1 MDKVS
6 VSSEFE
12 VDRARYQEITGQF
25 EKIGSPALHT
35 IELEDL
41 RDTFEWERDRFVKID
56 SYVQQGF
63 DLHARMFESMVS
75 VGLLCVEGDHRWTL
89 QVYRYAS
96 GSAERPLLVARIDRG
111 QSYRINS

>member
-12 VDRARYQEITGQF
+12 VDHARYKEITGQF
-25 EKIGSPALHT
+25 EKIGSPAIHT
-35 IELEDL
+35 VELEDL
-41 RDTFEWERDRFVKID
+41 RDTFEWERDRFLKID

-75 VGLLCVEGDHRWTL
+75 EGVLCVEGDYRWTR
-89 QVYRYAS
+89 QVYRHAS
-96 GSAERPLLVARIDRG
+96 GSAERALLVARIDRRE
-111 QSYRINS
+111 SFRINS